1 MSSPTTPRRLAL
13 LVEYDGTEFSGSQS
27 QRGRRTVQD
36 TIEDAIAA
44 YCGEPAEGA
53 RKRIALAGRTDAG
66 VHARAQVAVMDC
78 PRADALE
85 TVRDALNHY
94 LPEDVA
100 VRAVSEVAGDFDP
113 RRDAVARR
121 YCYRIRDGGTRSPLR
136 RRDIWQRS
144 DYLDVAAMAAAAAAL
159 PRGRRDCAAF
169 AGAPGGG
176 GSTVR
181 TLISMGVRRRGA
193 HEIEVSME
201 ADAFLPHQVRRT
213 VGALERVGAGACSP
227 REFAALVAA
236 PASSVGPTA
245 PPQGLTLEA
254 VRYPA
259 GAVDWG
265 LDGELEQEMVA

>member
-1 MSSPTTPRRLAL
+1 MSSPNAPRRLAL

-36 TIEDAIAA
+36 TLEDAIAD
-44 YCGEPAEGA
+44 YCGEPEGG
-53 RKRIALAGRTDAG
+53 RRRIGLAGRTDAG
-66 VHARAQVAVMDC
+66 VHARAQVAVIDC
-78 PRADALE
+78 PRTDALE

-94 LPEDVA
+94 LPDDVA
-100 VRAVSEVAGDFDP
+100 VRAACEVAADFDP

-121 YCYRIRDGGTRSPLR
+121 YCYRIRDGGTRSPLQ
-136 RRDIWQRS
+136 RRDVWQRPHA
-144 DYLDVAAMAAAAAAL
+144 LDASAMAAAAAAL
-159 PRGRRDCAAF
+159 PRGRRDWAAF
-169 AGAPGGG
+169 AGAPSGG

-181 TLISMGVRRRGA
+181 TLSSMAVRRRGA

-213 VGALERVGAGACSP
+213 VGALERVGAGARSP
-227 REFAALVAA
+227 REFAALIDA

-254 VRYPA
+254 VRYAA

-265 LDGELEQEMVA
+265 LDGEAEQGMVA